1 MYTEPREVKFHP
13 CFNEKAH
20 INVARVHLPVAP
32 KCNIQCNYC
41 YRCIDPLEVRPGVS
55 SKILQP
61 KEALHY
67 LGIVVKEFKELK
79 VVGIAGP
86 GEPLFNVETFETLKL
101 IHEKYPTLYLCVAT
115 NGLLLP
121 DKIDEL
127 GNVGVEFIT
136 ITINAV
142 DPEIGSKI
150 YSFVYYK
157 DKMVKGL
164 DAAKIL
170 ISNQIKGVE
179 LAVKR
184 GMIIKVNT
192 VLIPGINDHH
202 IKDVAKKIKEA
213 GAYVQNIIPLIPI
226 GVFKGRRT
234 PTCDELQGIR
244 KKCEEIIR
252 QFRLCKMCRADAVGI
267 PGLEVGFMERQYG
280 TSEYFHA

>member
-1 MYTEPREVKFHP
+1 
-13 CFNEKAH
+13 
-20 INVARVHLPVAP
+20 
-32 KCNIQCNYC
+32 
-41 YRCIDPLEVRPGVS
+41 
-55 SKILQP
+55 
-61 KEALHY
+61 
-67 LGIVVKEFKELK
+67 
-79 VVGIAGP
+79 
-86 GEPLFNVETFETLKL
+86 
-101 IHEKYPTLYLCVAT
+101 LCVAT

-127 GNVGVEFIT
+127 ESVRVEFIT
-136 ITINAV
+136 VTINAV

-157 DKMVKGL
+157 GKLIKGL

-192 VLIPGINDHH
+192 VLIPGINDHR
-202 IKDVAKKIKEA
+202 IEDVARKIKEA

-226 GVFKGRRT
+226 GIFKGRRT

-244 KKCEEIIR
+244 KKCEKIIR

-267 PGLEVGFMERQYG
+267 PGREVGFQERQYG